1 MMSALNWFPAETFVV
16 DAVDE
21 RLLVYHFNTEIY
33 LAFATISILLHDYL
47 ASWFKIIK

>member
-16 DAVDE
+16 EAVDE

-33 LAFATISILLHDYL
+33 LAFVTITILLHDYL